1 MVVIALQGAKR
12 SAREELAIKGPGIR
26 LDLDVRRVWR
36 CPTCQRVL
44 KTAGHITS
52 RRCPIDGAFM
62 QLDDSAQRAARR
74 FSFPPITIDE
84 DQAHPDQTVST
95 QPAHDDDDRPRKQS
109 RKQKRR
115 QQRQKPDTAEDTAE
129 DTAAGT
135 ELDSSADVDTSATE
149 TEEPAEAEAETESE
163 TEAEAG
169 TETGTDTATADDPKS
184 DTAADAEAASR
195 GSADQ

>member
-62 QLDDSAQRAARR
+62 QLDDSVQRAARR

-95 QPAHDDDDRPRKQS
+95 QPAHDDDDHPRKQS

-129 DTAAGT
+129 DT

>member
-1 MVVIALQGAKR
+1 MVVIAPRGAKR

-36 CPTCQRVL
+36 CPSCQRVL

-74 FSFPPITIDE
+74 FSFPSISIDE
-84 DQAHPDQTVST
+84 DESPPDQALST
-95 QPAHDDDDRPRKQS
+95 QPANDEDSDRPRKQS

-115 QQRQKPDTAEDTAE
+115 RQKPTGSEADTEFDSNSHLDTPV
-129 DTAAGT
+129 T
-135 ELDSSADVDTSATE
+135 ETVETTATE
-149 TEEPAEAEAETESE
+149 NDA
-163 TEAEAG
+163 
-169 TETGTDTATADDPKS
+169 ETGTDSGAADDSKP
-184 DTAADAEAASR
+184 DAEDASR
-195 GSADQ
+195 GLADQ

>member
-12 SAREELAIKGPGIR
+12 NAGEELAIKGPGIR

-74 FSFPPITIDE
+74 FSFSPITIDE
-84 DQAHPDQTVST
+84 DKAPPDQTVST
-95 QPAHDDDDRPRKQS
+95 QPDHDDDDRPRKQS

-115 QQRQKPDTAEDTAE
+115 RHRQKPDTAED
-129 DTAAGT
+129 T
-135 ELDSSADVDTSATE
+135 ELDSSADVDTLATE
-149 TEEPAEAEAETESE
+149 TEEPAETAAETAAE
-163 TEAEAG
+163 TGA
-169 TETGTDTATADDPKS
+169 ETGTDTATADDPKP

>member
-115 QQRQKPDTAEDTAE
+115 QQRRKPDTAEDTAE
-129 DTAAGT
+129 DT